1 MRSRRLSSIS
11 ASLGVWLLVSC
22 CFHKI
27 SDDRLFLRG
36 PSISGAG
43 WIQNAQTGEAAR
55 ELFLNPSTI
64 SPSFLLG
71 VGISENIRNAKLYY
85 SFITEGYSYT
95 QKEYNS
101 ISYLNINSNENTI
114 VSITKENSLSPMG
127 SLIKYSCE
135 VMSVC
140 IH

>member
-1 MRSRRLSSIS
+1 MNFYFLS
-11 ASLGVWLLVSC
+11 LVSV
-22 CFHKI
+22 
-27 SDDRLFLRG
+27 
-36 PSISGAG
+36 SGV
-43 WIQNAQTGEAAR
+43 TR
-55 ELFLNPSTI
+55 EYK
-64 SPSFLLG
+64 
-71 VGISENIRNAKLYY
+71 NIRNAKLYS

-101 ISYLNINSNENTI
+101 ISYLNLNSNENTI

-140 IH
+140 IHKSSN